1 MLLYEDKKGIF
12 LNFLKSG
19 INPFEKFVST
29 GEIKEDL
36 SLVKSRKELLDSI
49 VNVIEKKKNF
59 ILPIIGNVGVGKTH
73 LYWAL
78 KNSLYYFNTIHI
90 SLEKVYK
97 KFFYHTY
104 SEFIETIEVEPLRN
118 IINQL
123 CNSWGALERKYGF
136 FHVIDIE
143 KVKKEAYNKINAK
156 FQDDEKSA
164 LLDVL
169 TGITTHQL
177 DPYKRIDA
185 ERWLLGELM
194 NVRELSRLN
203 LTYDLRK
210 SKLAFIMLKILI
222 ENSKLGTVLF
232 IDDFEKIVSYPKSLG
247 EEDED
252 EVFDRSW
259 LYGKKQ
265 SPDDFVSQK
274 VLEKILKLQ
283 RIEDLRLIIVL
294 RSVDSLEQVKKKIK
308 KAKTP
313 LTLELL
319 EPFYL
324 QKFTEEDLFEFYLKT
339 MELFLQNFNYLHFY
353 DDFQGSF
360 FPLTENILKR
370 IYNIKNG
377 NPRGISKLLIKIFN
391 EIISSQEEL
400 RIILQKFENTN

>member
-1 MLLYEDKKGIF
+1 MLLFEDKKGVV

-29 GEIKEDL
+29 GEIREDL
-36 SLVKSRKELLDSI
+36 NLVKSRKELLDSI

-136 FHVIDIE
+136 FHVADIE
-143 KVKKEAYNKINAK
+143 KVKREAFNKLNDK

-169 TGITTHQL
+169 TGIITHQL

-203 LTYDLRK
+203 LTYDLMK

-232 IDDFEKIVSYPKSLG
+232 IDDFEKIISYPKSLG
-247 EEDED
+247 EEEEE

-265 SPDDFVSQK
+265 SPDDFVTQK

-294 RSVDSLEQVKKKIK
+294 RSIDSLEQVKKKIK

-313 LTLELL
+313 LTLEFL
-319 EPFYL
+319 EPFHL
-324 QKFTEEDLFEFYLKT
+324 QKFTKEDLFEFYLKT
-339 MELFLQNFNYLHFY
+339 MELFLQNFNYSHFY
-353 DDFQGSF
+353 DDFPGSF
-360 FPLTENILKR
+360 FPLTENILLR
-370 IYNIKNG
+370 IYGIKNG
-377 NPRGISKLLIKIFN
+377 NPRGISKLLIKFFN

-400 RIILQKFENTN
+400 RIILQKFENTI